1 MWFVSI
7 LYMHLCYITHLGY
20 HCLLRGEDPLA
31 ISSQHS
37 NDVIISE
44 ESCAQPSPPPPASLL
59 ITAQVESS
67 ALTQA
72 QYNTTADLMCSLL
85 HLPTGALQYDGH
97 THHPLT
103 LHWHCAAG
111 ELGKDVPHYSTGLL
125 TVMAREGIQK
135 ISVKEEEAHILKRRV
150 SIR

>member
-1 MWFVSI
+1 MWFVFT

-37 NDVIISE
+37 DDVIISE
-44 ESCAQPSPPPPASLL
+44 ETCAQPSPPPPASLL
-59 ITAQVESS
+59 ITAQVEGS

-72 QYNTTADLMCSLL
+72 QYNTIADLMCSLL
-85 HLPTGALQYDGH
+85 HLPTGALEYVGH
-97 THHPLT
+97 THHPLI
-103 LHWHCAAG
+103 LHWHCAA
-111 ELGKDVPHYSTGLL
+111 LGIDVPRYSIGLL
-125 TVMAREGIQK
+125 ATMAGEGIQK
-135 ISVKEEEAHILKRRV
+135 ISVKKEEAYILQRRV